1 MDNIFFFF
9 FNFLVKFYNPWIYF
23 FVPKEPVSVSKF
35 YEKIKGKIKNK
46 QPLKPF
52 FFILDF

>member
-9 FNFLVKFYNPWIYF
+9 LNFFVKFYNPWIYF